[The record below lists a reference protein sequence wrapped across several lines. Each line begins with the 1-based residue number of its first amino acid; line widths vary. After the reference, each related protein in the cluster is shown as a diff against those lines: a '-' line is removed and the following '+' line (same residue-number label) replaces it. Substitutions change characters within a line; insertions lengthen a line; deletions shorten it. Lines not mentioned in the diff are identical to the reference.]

1 MKRLAVVLLSGRL
14 DSTLAARILQ
24 LQGFEVV
31 GLTVRLPFHRCESA
45 ALQAACELQIP
56 LAMRKVEED
65 YMEVLR
71 YPRHGYGKG
80 ANPCL
85 DCRTYMLRMAR
96 QLMDELDGMLVAT
109 GEVLG
114 QRPMSQKRSHLG
126 ITAYESGLQDR
137 LLRPLSAKCLP
148 PTLPEREGYVDREKL
163 YAFTGRSRKPLWA
176 LARQLGLK
184 NIPESGAACSLT
196 DVQFAPKVFDLLD
209 HDPQASLWDCE
220 LLTLGRH
227 VRLDER
233 TKLIIGRNE
242 MQNLQLRRLFARRTR
257 EDCLLLTPGNFT
269 GPDAILVGD
278 VSEPQW
284 EKAVATML
292 RYVHRELLPN
302 VEVDICVGGAVFR
315 RKFRCPSSETQT
327 SPNTVL

>member
-1 MKRLAVVLLSGRL
+1 MKKLAVVLLSGGL

-24 LQGFEVV
+24 LQGFEVI

-56 LAMRKVEED
+56 LAMREVGED

-96 QLMDELDGMLVAT
+96 QLMEELDGMLVAT

-114 QRPMSQKRSHLG
+114 QRPMSQKRPHLG
-126 ITAYESGLQDR
+126 ITAHESGLQDR

-148 PTLPEREGYVDREKL
+148 PTWPEREGYVDREKL

-176 LARQLGLK
+176 LAKQLGLK
-184 NIPESGAACSLT
+184 NIPESGPGCSLT

-209 HDPQASLWDCE
+209 HDPRASLWDCE

-227 VRLDER
+227 LRLDDR
-233 TKLIIGRNE
+233 TKLVIGRNE
-242 MQNLQLRRLFARRTR
+242 TQNLRLRRLFARGLRQ
-257 EDCLLLTPGNFT
+257 DCALVTPINFV

-278 VSEPQW
+278 VSESQW
-284 EKAVATML
+284 EKAVQIIL
-292 RYVHRELLPN
+292 RYVRRELPPL
-302 VEVDICVGGAVFR
+302 VEVEICTRGEVFR
-315 RKFRCPSSETQT
+315 RQFPRPVPKNST
-327 SPNTVL
+327 SPDQAL